1 MQPRPAEGPEWRMVR
16 PAKEPRWESNRAA
29 VETRVMD
36 GMWETGGMHVCEL
49 EGGERF

>member
-16 PAKEPRWESNRAA
+16 PTKEPQWESNRAA
-29 VETRVMD
+29 VDTRVMD
-36 GMWETGGMHVCEL
+36 GVWETGGMHVREL

>member
-29 VETRVMD
+29 VDTRVMD
-36 GMWETGGMHVCEL
+36 GVRETGGMHVCEL
-49 EGGERF
+49 GGERF